1 MKTELIWKLFTHW
14 AVSTSQKPEG
24 VMQAA
29 GGKYINSLTQQNNVY
44 H

>member
-1 MKTELIWKLFTHW
+1 MKIELIWKLSTHW
-14 AVSTSQKPEG
+14 AVSMVPEG

-29 GGKYINSLTQQNNVY
+29 GGKYINSLTQKNNVY